1 MLGKFFDEI
10 DFLEVEKLDFEKVEK
25 YASDESSLI
34 LFDRDKNQSHDKYAK
49 SVLKSSNKGLEP
61 IYEDAF
67 EYIEYKEIEAP
78 PKAMNH
84 TVLDLVIDSERV
96 KENFTQL

>member
-1 MLGKFFDEI
+1 M
-10 DFLEVEKLDFEKVEK
+10 EVEKLDFEKVER

-34 LFDRDKNQSHDKYAK
+34 LFDKDKNQFHDKYAK

-67 EYIEYKEIEAP
+67 EYKEIETP
-78 PKAMNH
+78 PKAVNH